1 MESNNDS
8 DDASGEG
15 GDVNFADSPWDCDG
29 CPPPFF
35 ELPPPPRPP
44 FMGDGDFCESLAGN
58 SKVGASSSSSSS
70 SPYESCDNPL
80 IIVDSGFRLE
90 NDLLN
95 VLLVVICA
103 VLLVAVALIAAVV
116 IWRWDSWV
124 LEVESF
130 TMT

>member
-15 GDVNFADSPWDCDG
+15 GGGGALDFADSPWDCDG

-44 FMGDGDFCESLAGN
+44 FMDGDFCEGSSGSPSSGI
-58 SKVGASSSSSSS
+58 SKIGATST

-116 IWRWDSWV
+116 IWRLADS
-124 LEVESF
+124 
-130 TMT
+130 